1 MSVNEGAPWLAAARA
16 GSRDALGQALQA
28 CRDYLQ
34 IIAGQELDPDLRAK
48 AGASDLVQETFVD
61 AQRLFVR
68 FQGTSEAEWR
78 AWLRQ
83 LLLNNL
89 ADFTR
94 RYRASAKRRV
104 GREVPL
110 EAGDS
115 SAERGG
121 GLAADISS
129 PSAQAMAPEQA
140 AVLERALERLPE
152 DYRQV
157 LKLRYEDDL
166 SFEEIGRRTGRS
178 GNAARKL
185 WVRAVQRLEEELGTP
200 P

>member
-1 MSVNEGAPWLAAARA
+1 
-16 GSRDALGQALQA
+16 
-28 CRDYLQ
+28 
-34 IIAGQELDPDLRAK
+34 
-48 AGASDLVQETFVD
+48 
-61 AQRLFVR
+61 
-68 FQGTSEAEWR
+68 
-78 AWLRQ
+78 RQ

-89 ADFTR
+89 ADFVR

-104 GREVPL
+104 GREVSL
-110 EAGDS
+110 DNGDS

-129 PSAQAMAPEQA
+129 PSAQAMAPEEA
-140 AVLERALERLPE
+140 AVLGRALTRLPE
-152 DYRQV
+152 DYPQV

-166 SFEEIGRRTGRS
+166 SFEEIGRRIERS